1 MAMAS
6 SSKTAVD
13 EAPQENCIW
22 IELKLL
28 QSIVVQSRLGQTV
41 LRLMDNF
48 LWVVEKC
55 AEWSLPR
62 QEVRGDENRKDSGKP
77 ELVRPLPWLL
87 FLPSLV
93 LLRVI
98 RATLNIGG
106 YILGY
111 PEITPSGMVKF
122 VQICRRYLNK
132 GMNKGTKERYET
144 KDKRSSI
151 NEAKK
156 ALIKSIRL
164 TLSSLSCLDASKPS
178 LSPPPTKIHVSSVLD
193 PDPVTALEEKS
204 VTESTESTAKLK
216 DSSSES
222 EKEEKKETLN
232 EKIDRLALENSE
244 DDEDFD
250 PVKCGFSSDTS
261 SDENSDDG
269 NVSPTEVHAV
279 QEDAK
284 KFLKTN
290 IERFLNAEQTS
301 APAPQEE
308 TVELD
313 CEKRSSAKESRD
325 KVEERLVISQGIDT
339 IDSPECYT
347 PDRSSQ
353 EGDPTFYSPISS
365 DSDAPKESS
374 VAEQCTTRKSLK
386 TNEFINGEAR
396 FISASTISESKSPG
410 ETNNGAVMQKRS
422 TNVSKCHKGKRTS
435 HGNRKKK

>member
-1 MAMAS
+1 MATAS

-22 IELKLL
+22 IELRLL

-41 LRLMDNF
+41 LKLMDNF

-111 PEITPSGMVKF
+111 PKITPSGMVKF

-193 PDPVTALEEKS
+193 PDPVTTLEEKS
-204 VTESTESTAKLK
+204 VTESMESTAKLK

-250 PVKCGFSSDTS
+250 PDKCGFSSDTS

-269 NVSPTEVHAV
+269 NVSPTEVRDV
-279 QEDAK
+279 VKDAK
-284 KFLKTN
+284 LFQKNVKTN

-301 APAPQEE
+301 APAPQQG

-325 KVEERLVISQGIDT
+325 KVEERLAISLR

-374 VAEQCTTRKSLK
+374 VAER
-386 TNEFINGEAR
+386 
-396 FISASTISESKSPG
+396 SKSPG

>member
-22 IELKLL
+22 IEMRLL
-28 QSIVVQSRLGQTV
+28 QSIVVQSRLGQTA
-41 LRLMDNF
+41 LKLMDNF

-111 PEITPSGMVKF
+111 PEITPSRMVKF

-178 LSPPPTKIHVSSVLD
+178 LSPPPTKIHVGSVLD
-193 PDPVTALEEKS
+193 PDPVTTLEEKS

-222 EKEEKKETLN
+222 EKEETLN
-232 EKIDRLALENSE
+232 EKIERLALENSE

-250 PVKCGFSSDTS
+250 PAKCGFSSDTS
-261 SDENSDDG
+261 SDENISDENSDDDK
-269 NVSPTEVHAV
+269 VSETEVNDV
-279 QEDAK
+279 VEDAK
-284 KFLKTN
+284 LFRKNIKTN

-313 CEKRSSAKESRD
+313 CEKRSSAKKSRD
-325 KVEERLVISQGIDT
+325 KVEERLAISQC

-353 EGDPTFYSPISS
+353 EGEPTFYSPISS

-374 VAEQCTTRKSLK
+374 IAEQ
-386 TNEFINGEAR
+386 
-396 FISASTISESKSPG
+396 SKSPG
-410 ETNNGAVMQKRS
+410 ETINGAVMQKRS